1 MHTQNSPKPYTSL
14 SFALFNFNFFL
25 ELEIFGFRS
34 VLSEIRK
41 KEKRLTERHPGHMLK
56 SPFRASMY
64 HKVIERV
71 DCLFVENMLYFCLL
85 YVVQVQCFKL
95 ALITLLEYPTRVIP
109 ATSTQFFSACFLTK
123 SYCLL
128 WNTIKLS
135 TVRMVSS
142 CFLLNGSY
150 FVICLIH

>member
-1 MHTQNSPKPYTSL
+1 MHTQNSEKPYTSL
-14 SFALFNFNFFL
+14 SIAV

-41 KEKRLTERHPGHMLK
+41 KWLTERHAGRMLK
-56 SPFRASMY
+56 STFSASLY
-64 HKVIERV
+64 HEVIERV
-71 DCLFVENMLYFCLL
+71 DCLFVENTYFCLL
-85 YVVQVQCFKL
+85 YVVQIQCFKL

-109 ATSTQFFSACFLTK
+109 ATSTQFFSACFLK
-123 SYCLL
+123 KNSWRLL

-142 CFLLNGSY
+142 CFLLNCGY
-150 FVICLIH
+150 FFSE